1 MDQTEGQ
8 ANQTP
13 LLNIHTLILVK
24 RRRSC
29 AYCVDKRKVGRGIK
43 IMGVCQML
51 MLQLHH
57 LFAERKE
64 VFSGADVPTDEQRGH
79 KALNFKCCTDAVSYT
94 HLTLPTMLWV

>member
-51 MLQLHH
+51 TLQLHH
-57 LFAERKE
+57 LFAERKG

-79 KALNFKCCTDAVSYT
+79 KALNFKCCTDVIRNAYGGGW
-94 HLTLPTMLWV
+94 L